1 MILTLVYFSGFF
13 KIKISYLFSNLLK
26 NIPIIKYRII
36 GGEKNFEKERIAKT
50 ISVNGYNSLDI
61 KELAEITFYDLRNRK
76 GINLKAI
83 NQHMTAAG
91 LTRSRYELLKKL
103 SIPTLI
109 IHGTS
114 DPVIPIAHADKLL
127 QLIPNAERLW
137 IIDAGHQFPFPNLNE
152 IQSKMIDWINDI

>member
-1 MILTLVYFSGFF
+1 
-13 KIKISYLFSNLLK
+13 
-26 NIPIIKYRII
+26 
-36 GGEKNFEKERIAKT
+36 
-50 ISVNGYNSLDI
+50 
-61 KELAEITFYDLRNRK
+61 
-76 GINLKAI
+76 
-83 NQHMTAAG
+83 MTAAG

-137 IIDAGHQFPFPNLNE
+137 IIDAGHQFPFPNMSE
-152 IQSKMIDWINDI
+152 IQSKMIDWINDLLAFAKTRLVLVKANRSLLKSIREFIVANPRNKIKPQPEPAAPVPIFFGNYPEAFDKSDGVFAGNAPA